1 MTSRPCPCLAVSLFI
16 SSFVALNFSHR
27 FSPRSPE
34 VGIPKSETAQATA
47 KAAADSH
54 SNRWKALSFIA
65 LAQ

>member
-1 MTSRPCPCLAVSLFI
+1 
-16 SSFVALNFSHR
+16 
-27 FSPRSPE
+27 